1 MKKKLSV
8 LLAGSIL
15 AVSSSFANAT
25 KDTTISG
32 DGSQPTGQTQ
42 LIGETST
49 ANGVRFGQ
57 SLFEGNFNKKAF
69 MAVHNDYVINIGD
82 EVDVNIWGAFD
93 WSQKLIVDKQG
104 SIFIPHVGP
113 VTLAGVKAEN
123 LNKVVKKAISRV
135 YTKNVD
141 IYATLAVS
149 TPVQV
154 FVSGHVNKPGMYNG
168 ASGDSILSFIDSA
181 SGINDSRGSYLDVTL
196 KRGGSE
202 IETFNLYDFLLK
214 GEIPFRQLRSGDV
227 IHVGSKRSE
236 VSICNGDG
244 IVRVEVDGRVKLSE
258 IMPLVPAQKLDSHVR
273 IESVSSENYS
283 VLYMPIEEAVNKT
296 VGQGDSVT
304 YVSDLQVQNIG
315 VRVEGEHDSQRER
328 VLKPNTT
335 LGSLIDQIELN
346 NFSAI
351 EDIQLFRESEKL
363 KQKELFDQSLD
374 ALEKSVMTARSGT
387 VEGARLRSEE
397 ASLILGW
404 VDKARAMEPHGQVVL
419 SKDSWRDVVLETG
432 DVVRIPRKTN
442 IISVSGEVLF
452 PRAITKTKE
461 GTVMEYINSAGGLS
475 QDANTSRVLVMK
487 PSGHF
492 KSIDIDSRSGRNYEP
507 EEGDVVMVL
516 PDVKSKDMQFT
527 KDITQII
534 YQIAIATSV
543 VLGL

>member
-1 MKKKLSV
+1 MKNKLNAI
-8 LLAGSIL
+8 LLGSFL
-15 AVSSSFANAT
+15 VTASSFANASHVNESA
-25 KDTTISG
+25 KQEEIQAPESK
-32 DGSQPTGQTQ
+32 
-42 LIGETST
+42 LIGERSV
-49 ANGVRFGQ
+49 NGTRFGQ
-57 SLFEGNFNKKAF
+57 SLFEGNFNQKAF
-69 MAVHNDYVINIGD
+69 MAVHSDYVLNIGD
-82 EVDVNIWGAFD
+82 EVGVNIWGAFE
-93 WSQKLIVDKQG
+93 WSQNLIVDKQG
-104 SIFIPHVGP
+104 SVFIPHVGP
-113 VTLAGVKAEN
+113 VNLAGIKAEN
-123 LNKVVKKAISRV
+123 LNATLKSAISKV

-141 IYATLAVS
+141 VYATLSVS

-181 SGINDSRGSYLDVTL
+181 SGINDSRGSYLDISL
-196 KRGGSE
+196 KRSGKE
-202 IETFNLYDFLLK
+202 IEHFNLYDFLLK

-227 IHVGSKRSE
+227 IHVGSKKSE
-236 VSICNGDG
+236 VSITGNDG
-244 IVRVEVDGRVKLSE
+244 NVRVEVAKKVTLGSL
-258 IMPLVPAQKLDSHVR
+258 MPLVPPQKLDSHVR
-273 IESVSSENYS
+273 IESVDADNYS
-283 VLYMPIEEAVNKT
+283 VLYLPIKEAQNVF

-304 YVSDLQVQNIG
+304 YISDLQVQSIG

-335 LGSLIDQIELN
+335 LGELVDEISLNE
-346 NFSAI
+346 FSSVS
-351 EDIQLFRESEKL
+351 DIQLFRESEKI
-363 KQKELFDQSLD
+363 KQKELFNQSLD

-387 VEGARLRSEE
+387 IEGAKLRSEE

-404 VDKARAMEPHGQVVL
+404 VDKARLMEPHGQVVL
-419 SKDSWRDVVLETG
+419 SGDTWRDVVLETG

-452 PRAITKTKE
+452 PRAITKTE
-461 GTVMEYINSAGGLS
+461 DGTVMQYIDSAGGLS

-492 KSIDIDSRSGRNYEP
+492 QSVDIDSRSGKRFEP
-507 EEGDVVMVL
+507 QVGDVIMVL

-543 VLGL
+543 VLGI